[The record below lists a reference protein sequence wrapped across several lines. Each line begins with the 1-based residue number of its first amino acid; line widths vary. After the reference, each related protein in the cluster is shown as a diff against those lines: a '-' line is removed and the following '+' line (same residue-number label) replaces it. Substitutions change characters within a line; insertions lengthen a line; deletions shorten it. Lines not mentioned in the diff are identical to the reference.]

1 MSKTKPFKVRQGEI
15 YYVDF
20 PETAGSVQK
29 GMRPVIITQN
39 NFLNR
44 NSTTYVCALITSQ
57 LKRLDLHEHVL
68 LPNMKGLSKCSMV
81 MAEQR
86 QTVDREQLMEY
97 CCKVSWTT
105 FLSIQ
110 RAIRYCERAN
120 KKTY

>member
-1 MSKTKPFKVRQGEI
+1 MCKTKPYKVHQGEI
-15 YYVDF
+15 YYVYF
-20 PETAGSVQK
+20 PETSGSVQK
-29 GMRPVIITQN
+29 GLRPVIITQN

-44 NSTTYVCALITSQ
+44 NSTTFVSALITSK
-57 LKRLDLHEHVL
+57 LKRLDLNEHVL
-68 LPNMKGLSKCSMV
+68 LPEMKGLPRLSMV

-86 QTVDREQLMEY
+86 QTVDREQLIEY

-105 FLSIQ
+105 FLKIQ